1 MDSQNSPVY
10 VMVNQVPLS
19 TGRAQTSA
27 FACQCAAFL
36 SPLRPRVQVF
46 APHEYVYRA
55 GETATSLYIVQAGL
69 ASTGFHI
76 YGSKSYF
83 GEVRHRCARRSSGG
97 G

>member
-1 MDSQNSPVY
+1 
-10 VMVNQVPLS
+10 MVNQVPLS

-27 FACQCAAFL
+27 VLANV
-36 SPLRPRVQVF
+36 LRFTRRCGRVQVF